1 MNAKPFLD
9 TNVLVYAFAADD
21 RRSPKA
27 DELIASGGAIS
38 VQVLNEFANVSVRKL
53 RRSWEDVETALGA
66 LRQLLDPPIPLT
78 LAVHEKAIALARGH
92 RFSFYDALIVA
103 AAIQAGCRLLLTED
117 MADGATIDGLTIR
130 NPFKTD

>member
-9 TNVLVYAFAADD
+9 TNVLIYAFAADD

-27 DELIASGGAIS
+27 EELIAWGGTVS

-53 RRSWEDVETALGA
+53 LRSWEDVEAALGVF
-66 LRQLLDPPIPLT
+66 RRLLDPPIPLT
-78 LAVHEKAIALARGH
+78 VAVHEEAIALARDH
-92 RFSFYDALIVA
+92 RFSFYDALIIA
-103 AAIQAGCRLLLTED
+103 AARQAGCRLLLTED

-130 NPFKTD
+130 NPFKTG

>member
-9 TNVLVYAFAADD
+9 THVLIYAFAADD

-27 DELIASGGAIS
+27 DELIAWGGTVS
-38 VQVLNEFANVSVRKL
+38 VQVLNEFAHVSVRKL
-53 RRSWEDVETALGA
+53 RRSWSDIETALGA
-66 LRQLLDPPIPLT
+66 FRRLLDPPIPLNV
-78 LAVHEKAIALARGH
+78 AVHEKAIALARDH

-103 AAIQAGCRLLLTED
+103 AAIQAGCRSLLTED

-130 NPFKTD
+130 NPFKTG

>member
-27 DELIASGGAIS
+27 DELIAWGGTIS
-38 VQVLNEFANVSVRKL
+38 VQVLNEFAHVAVRKL
-53 RRSWEDVETALGA
+53 RRSWADTETALGA
-66 LRQLLDPPIPLT
+66 FRRLLDPPIPLT
-78 LAVHEKAIALARGH
+78 VGLHEKAIALARNH

-103 AAIQAGCRLLLTED
+103 AAMQAGCRLLLTED
-117 MADGATIDGLTIR
+117 MADGAAIDGLTIR
-130 NPFKTD
+130 NPFKTG